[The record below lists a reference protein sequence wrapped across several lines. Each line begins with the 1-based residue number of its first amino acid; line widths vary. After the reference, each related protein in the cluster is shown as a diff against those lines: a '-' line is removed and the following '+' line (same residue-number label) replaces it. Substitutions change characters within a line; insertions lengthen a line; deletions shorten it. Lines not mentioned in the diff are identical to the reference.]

1 MAKGDFG
8 YDERI
13 PEEIREVFAKLCD
26 DVAFLQHAWNF
37 YLSLFSKAENTQL
50 MWDFAPASFQMI
62 GSSGDK
68 CECRGKRPS
77 PSKKAHKSRD
87 ARTKKRKSQMIEE
100 ALRSYLTMAI
110 SRLSDPARL
119 FGYDN
124 LSFATLAQKC
134 QKIAGA
140 PALEQDVKEFT
151 DTCKPVHRIRNKLVG
166 HNDLN
171 ARISPSQ
178 NPIPGVGRP
187 DIDQILD
194 WATKILNKLF
204 NHFVPDGELRF
215 HPHHVG
221 GADALIDCLKAA
233 REVRKKKMQEY
244 GLETGTQLVID
255 SSCVP
260 VSAIAAS
267 PFQL

>member
-62 GSSGDK
+62 
-68 CECRGKRPS
+68 
-77 PSKKAHKSRD
+77 
-87 ARTKKRKSQMIEE
+87 EE

-124 LSFATLAQKC
+124 LSFATL
-134 QKIAGA
+134 
-140 PALEQDVKEFT
+140 
-151 DTCKPVHRIRNKLVG
+151 RR
-166 HNDLN
+166 N
-171 ARISPSQ
+171 AR
-178 NPIPGVGRP
+178 
-187 DIDQILD
+187 
-194 WATKILNKLF
+194 KLR
-204 NHFVPDGELRF
+204 VPPRWS
-215 HPHHVG
+215 
-221 GADALIDCLKAA
+221 
-233 REVRKKKMQEY
+233 RM
-244 GLETGTQLVID
+244 
-255 SSCVP
+255 
-260 VSAIAAS
+260 
-267 PFQL
+267 